1 MDLALSPQQRR
12 DWLRLSL
19 SENVGP
25 VTFRSLIDRF
35 GDASK
40 AIAAL
45 PDLSRRG
52 GLARSLRLY
61 GVAEA
66 EADLER
72 AAALGAEAVVPG
84 ETHYPQL
91 LRHIDAAPPV
101 LWIKGD
107 CRWANAS
114 AVAIVGSR
122 SASALGFKFTRMLAS
137 EIGRAG
143 HVIISGLARGI
154 DTAAHE
160 AALETGTV
168 AALAGGIDVIYPPE
182 NSKLQAAIGE
192 RGLLVTEMK
201 PGSVPRAE
209 HFPRRNRIISGMAR
223 ATIVV
228 EAALRSGSLITARR
242 AAEQGREV
250 FAVPGSPL
258 DPRAEGTN
266 RLIRDGATLVTSAAD
281 VLEVLGTRFAPRAG
295 LFLEPDTQF
304 EHGSEASQN
313 ERQSLISLLSPS
325 PVDVDDLIRE
335 SGLHPAAVMGVLLEL
350 ELAGRLTRHPRG
362 AVSLRVE

>member
-1 MDLALSPQQRR
+1 MTLALSHAQRR

-25 VTFRSLIDRF
+25 ITFRQLIERF
-35 GDASK
+35 GDASA

-45 PDLSRRG
+45 PELSRKG
-52 GLARSLRLY
+52 GLARALRLY
-61 GVAEA
+61 GEQEA

-72 AAALGAEAVVPG
+72 GDALGAKAVAAG
-84 ETHYPQL
+84 EKHYPEL
-91 LRHIDAAPPV
+91 LRHIDAAPPM
-101 LWIKGD
+101 LWIKGRTD
-107 CRWANAS
+107 LANIS
-114 AVAIVGSR
+114 AVAIVGAR
-122 SASALGFKFTRMLAS
+122 NASALGFKFARKLAS
-137 EIGRAG
+137 EIGQAG
-143 HVIISGLARGI
+143 HLIVSGLARGI

-168 AALAGGIDVIYPPE
+168 AALAGGIDSVYPPE
-182 NSKLQAAIGE
+182 NGKLQADIGE
-192 RGLLVTEMK
+192 RGLLVSEMK
-201 PGSVPRAE
+201 PGTIPRAE

-266 RLIRDGATLVTSAAD
+266 KLIREGATLVTSSADILETLSQTFVAAGN
-281 VLEVLGTRFAPRAG
+281 V
-295 LFLEPDTQF
+295 FLEPDNPFIHPVT
-304 EHGSEASQN
+304 AN
-313 ERQSLISLLSPS
+313 ESDRRRILSLLSPS
-325 PVDVDDLIRE
+325 PVDLDDLIRE
-335 SGLHPAAVMGVLLEL
+335 SQIPAAAVAGIILEL
-350 ELAGRLTRHPRG
+350 ELAGRITRHPRG
-362 AVSLRVE
+362 AVSLRVD